1 MTTEE
6 AITALTAASI
16 ARRTED
22 KVARRAANKAF
33 KAASLNLWNAWI
45 AEGYPDR
52 AGEMLSAYGICF
64 A

>member
-1 MTTEE
+1 MTTAE
-6 AITALTAASI
+6 AITALQTASI

-33 KAASLNLWNAWI
+33 KAAARNLWNAWL
-45 AEGYPDR
+45 AEGCPDR